1 MTKTPQR
8 LPEACPHEVRPGT
21 TVCLH
26 CRHTERLAA
35 RERRKRYMLR
45 SSVVGVVVATLGTA
59 GVLGAM
65 VIRSYARAPERVR
78 QATRPS
84 PAETPARVAEV
95 APSQPSTAER
105 GVAGTPPASSAVSS
119 GNVAIAPTA
128 MKTMTRAPIA
138 PVLPEGRSDLPDGI
152 SAMRTDSVV
161 VLSFDTKLARTRI
174 PEKFERFVRA
184 TLPTIYGASAD
195 SALARIPQGAL
206 ARQGDLINDM
216 PARGMRVPVSTG
228 WTITLYPQTRP
239 GQDGPLV
246 TRYRVLVVKG

>member
-1 MTKTPQR
+1 MPKTPQR
-8 LPEACPHEVRPGT
+8 LPESCPHEVRPGT

-45 SSVVGVVVATLGTA
+45 SSAVGAVVATLGAA

-65 VIRSYARAPERVR
+65 VIRGHTRAPERVR

-84 PAETPARVAEV
+84 PAETPVRVAEA
-95 APSQPSTAER
+95 APTQPSTAQR
-105 GVAGTPPASSAVSS
+105 SIVGTAPVNSAVSS
-119 GNVAIAPTA
+119 GNVAIASTTL
-128 MKTMTRAPIA
+128 KTMTRAPIA

-184 TLPTIYGASAD
+184 TLPTI
-195 SALARIPQGAL
+195 
-206 ARQGDLINDM
+206 
-216 PARGMRVPVSTG
+216 
-228 WTITLYPQTRP
+228 
-239 GQDGPLV
+239 
-246 TRYRVLVVKG
+246 

>member
-1 MTKTPQR
+1 MPKTPQR
-8 LPEACPHEVRPGT
+8 LPESCPHEVRPGT

-45 SSVVGVVVATLGTA
+45 SSAVGIVVATLGAA
-59 GVLGAM
+59 GAVGAT
-65 VIRSYARAPERVR
+65 VIRGYASRAPERVR
-78 QATRPS
+78 QVSQPD
-84 PAETPARVAEV
+84 PAETRAGVQSAPAR
-95 APSQPSTAER
+95 APIPAPTTAR
-105 GVAGTPPASSAVSS
+105 RAPANSSLSS
-119 GNVAIAPTA
+119 GNVSIAASAATPIS
-128 MKTMTRAPIA
+128 RAPVA

-195 SALARIPQGAL
+195 SALARMPQGAL
-206 ARQGDLINDM
+206 ARQGDLINDLPM
-216 PARGMRVPVSTG
+216 RGMRVPVSAG

-246 TRYRVLVVKG
+246 TRYRVSVIKG